1 MIRTFD
7 VSLVH
12 PLPSRLARTRS
23 LVPVGMLAAVALS
36 CGGATNAN
44 QGAQSGSSGNG
55 SSSGASGSGAETGAS
70 MGGSGSSA
78 SGSAGGAGSGTL
90 TSNSGAQS
98 GAASGTVEVE
108 AGGGGPEGG
117 TTVGMEGG
125 TAGGDGGAAG
135 GCAGKTYKLCEDF
148 ESGAVGAIPTG
159 WTLLKGFGG
168 GGTIGLA
175 NDQAHSGTMSL
186 KSSASTTGQNRV
198 QKSLMALG
206 PTATNHWGRIFYRVG
221 TPEPKPNNGVI
232 HITLTA
238 LEGSTENRVVDTVVN
253 TAGNHQWLFN
263 IPDDSCCT
271 SSAYNWTFEDSWHC
285 AEWNVDVATESFQ
298 FYTDGVNVPA
308 LSFTGRAGAH
318 MSNYTSVGLGT
329 IFYQVPP
336 NPVVV
341 WFDDLAIDD
350 TQIGCQ

>member
-1 MIRTFD
+1 MIRTFGA
-7 VSLVH
+7 SLVH
-12 PLPSRLARTRS
+12 SLPSRRARTRS

-36 CGGATNAN
+36 CGGATNAT
-44 QGAQSGSSGNG
+44 QVAQSGSSGNG
-55 SSSGASGSGAETGAS
+55 SSSGASSSGAESGAIT
-70 MGGSGSSA
+70 GGSGSSA
-78 SGSAGGAGSGTL
+78 SGSATGAGSGTM
-90 TSNSGAQS
+90 TSNSGATS
-98 GAASGTVEVE
+98 GGASGTAEVE
-108 AGGGGPEGG
+108 AGGSGAEGGATVGKEGG
-117 TTVGMEGG
+117 TT
-125 TAGGDGGAAG
+125 GDGGAAA

-148 ESGAVGAIPTG
+148 ESGTVGAIPTG

-186 KSSASTTGQNRV
+186 KSDASTTGQNRV

-206 PTATNHWGRIFYRVG
+206 PTATNHWGRIFYRVD
-221 TPEPKPNNGVI
+221 TPEPKPNSGVI

-238 LEGSTENRVVDTVVN
+238 LQGSTENRVVDTVVN

-271 SSAYNWTFEDSWHC
+271 SSDYNWTFEDSWHC

-298 FYTDGVNVPA
+298 FYTDGVKVPA
-308 LSFTGRAGAH
+308 LSFTGNAGAH

-350 TQIGCQ
+350 NQIGCQ

>member
-1 MIRTFD
+1 
-7 VSLVH
+7 
-12 PLPSRLARTRS
+12 
-23 LVPVGMLAAVALS
+23 
-36 CGGATNAN
+36 
-44 QGAQSGSSGNG
+44 
-55 SSSGASGSGAETGAS
+55 
-70 MGGSGSSA
+70 
-78 SGSAGGAGSGTL
+78 
-90 TSNSGAQS
+90 
-98 GAASGTVEVE
+98 
-108 AGGGGPEGG
+108 
-117 TTVGMEGG
+117 MEGG
-125 TAGGDGGAAG
+125 TAGDDGGAAG

-148 ESGAVGAIPTG
+148 ESGTVGAIPTG

-175 NDQAHSGTMSL
+175 NDEAHSGTMSL
-186 KSSASTTGQNRV
+186 KSDASTTGQNRV

-232 HITLTA
+232 HVTLTA

-253 TAGNHQWLFN
+253 TSGNHQWLFN

-271 SSAYNWTFEDSWHC
+271 SSDYSWTFEDSWHC

-298 FYTDGVNVPA
+298 FYADGVKVPA

>member
-1 MIRTFD
+1 
-7 VSLVH
+7 
-12 PLPSRLARTRS
+12 
-23 LVPVGMLAAVALS
+23 MLAAVTLS
-36 CGGATNAN
+36 CSGATNATQN
-44 QGAQSGSSGNG
+44 AQSGSSGNG
-55 SSSGASGSGAETGAS
+55 PSSGASSSGAESGAITA
-70 MGGSGSSA
+70 GSGSSA
-78 SGSAGGAGSGTL
+78 SGSATGAGSGT
-90 TSNSGAQS
+90 SG
-98 GAASGTVEVE
+98 GASGTAEVE
-108 AGGGGPEGG
+108 AGGSGTEGG
-117 TTVGMEGG
+117 TTVGTEGG

-148 ESGAVGAIPTG
+148 ESGTVGGLPTG
-159 WTLLKGFGG
+159 WTVLKGFGG

-186 KSSASTTGQNRV
+186 KSDAATTGQNRV

-206 PTATNHWGRIFYRVG
+206 PTATNHWGRIFYRVN
-221 TPEPKPNNGVI
+221 TPEPKPNSNVL

-271 SSAYNWTFEDSWHC
+271 ISDYNWTFENAWHC

-298 FYTDGVNVPA
+298 FYTDGVKVPA
-308 LSFTGRAGAH
+308 LSFTKASLGTKNPQ
-318 MSNYTSVGLGT
+318 MSDYTSVGVGT

-350 TQIGCQ
+350 NQIGCR